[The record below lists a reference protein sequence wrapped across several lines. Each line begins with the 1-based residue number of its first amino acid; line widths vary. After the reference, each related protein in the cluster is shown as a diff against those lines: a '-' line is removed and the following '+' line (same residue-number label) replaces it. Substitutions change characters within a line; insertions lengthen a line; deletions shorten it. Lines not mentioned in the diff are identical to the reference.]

1 METLFYIVSSKHS
14 FHMRNSTKVPPVK
27 RGRPSTKQDG
37 MDILKIEN
45 NVPMPQRGIRDPEFV
60 SKVVTILSQIKPK
73 QSFVVPK
80 KKAHA
85 VKKVCKSEQHSHMV
99 VRMAVI
105 KPEERF
111 VRVWRVG

>member
-1 METLFYIVSSKHS
+1 
-14 FHMRNSTKVPPVK
+14 MRNAINTPKVK
-27 RGRPSTKQDG
+27 RGRPSSKEDG

-45 NVPMPQRGIRDPEFV
+45 NIPIPARGVRDPEFV
-60 SKVVTILSQIKPK
+60 AKVGSILSQIKLK

-80 KKAHA
+80 RKAHS
-85 VKKVCKSEQHSHMV
+85 VKKVCKSDQYSHMV

>member
-1 METLFYIVSSKHS
+1 MK
-14 FHMRNSTKVPPVK
+14 NSTKVPPVK
-27 RGRPSTKQDG
+27 RGRPSSKVDG
-37 MDILKIEN
+37 MDILKLEN
-45 NVPMPQRGIRDPEFV
+45 NVPMPQRGVRDPEFI
-60 SKVVTILSQIKPK
+60 SKVGVILSQIKPK

-80 KKAHA
+80 RKAHS
-85 VKKVCKSEQHSHMV
+85 VKKVCKSEQYSHMV

>member
-1 METLFYIVSSKHS
+1 
-14 FHMRNSTKVPPVK
+14 MRNATKAPHKK
-27 RGRPSTKQDG
+27 RGRPSSKEDG
-37 MDILKIEN
+37 MDILKLEN
-45 NVPMPQRGIRDPEFV
+45 NIPMPARGVRDPEFIA
-60 SKVVTILSQIKPK
+60 KVGAILTHIKPK

-80 KKAHA
+80 KKAHS
-85 VKKVCKSEQHSHMV
+85 VKKVCKSDQYSHMV